1 MKWLTP
7 ILAILL
13 LVGCGRNDAITPP
26 GLSGESM
33 TVRTDRNGVIFHQER
48 QRGVPGP
55 WIPPQP
61 KPVLQSQPTKD
72 DQVQIQQRKIIGYRA
87 KIEPRTGKITT
98 YPVYED
104 EKK

>member
-13 LVGCGRNDAITPP
+13 LVGCSRNEAIPNPMPVFEQSEVSVSTNR
-26 GLSGESM
+26 G
-33 TVRTDRNGVIFHQER
+33 TIFSER
-48 QRGVPGP
+48 YERGVPLP
-55 WIPPQP
+55 WVPPQP
-61 KPVLQSQPTKD
+61 ELPSQSTKD
-72 DQVQIQQRKIIGYRA
+72 EQVQIQQRKIKGYRA
-87 KIEPRTGKITT
+87 KTDPATGRITP